1 MKTVEEKIVAGEM
14 VTGNFTIQAAMGK
27 SGKSITVSGYIY
39 ATSTPEAVNA
49 QIDFL
54 HDVVDRQTLRSEIPE
69 LEAKME
75 QRVVQMGQIRD
86 VLSAHEAKVAGGG
99 KLSSAEKQQLTVY
112 TQNLGHIKEDM
123 EKGVTAIA
131 EAKLKAGVK

>member
-1 MKTVEEKIVAGEM
+1 MKTAEEKVVAGEM
-14 VTGNFTIQAAMGK
+14 VTGNFTIQAQMGK

-54 HDVVDRQTLRSEIPE
+54 HDVVDRQTIRSEIPE
-69 LEAKME
+69 LEIKME
-75 QRVVQMGQIRD
+75 QRAIQLGQIRD
-86 VLSAHEAKVAGGG
+86 VLSAHDAKVANGG
-99 KLSSAEKQQLTVY
+99 KLSSSEKQQITVY
-112 TQNLGHIKEDM
+112 TQNIEHIKADM

>member
-1 MKTVEEKIVAGEM
+1 MKTAEEQIVAGEM
-14 VTGNFTIQAAMGK
+14 VTGNFTIQAQMGK
-27 SGKSITVSGYIY
+27 SGKTITVSGYIY

-54 HDVVDRQTLRSEIPE
+54 HDVIDRQITRSEIPE

-75 QRVVQMGQIRD
+75 QRVIQTQQIRD
-86 VLSAHEAKVAGGG
+86 VLAAHEAKVANGG
-99 KLSSAEKQQLTVY
+99 KLTSAEKQQLTVY
-112 TQNLGHIKEDM
+112 TQNIEHIKADM
-123 EKGVTAIA
+123 EKGVAAIA